1 MALLAATVLE
11 DAVIMAQKRMTDHE
25 NRITNTDAVAMFAQ
39 GVNSLVDAATFA
51 SLRASARRPV
61 KIPVL
66 QRLDTPVRT
75 VRQINESPTMATS
88 AFVTP
93 TWQTVGFAVGRQEAV
108 NADNAFEASV
118 ELSHQITS
126 GIRKVVT
133 YIDDLCVDVLD
144 TAKYAT
150 PPASALTGVTVASG
164 AYEMSQAKFY
174 ANLPAIMEKLDI
186 LGPYSILSNVEAL
199 AQITEM
205 GTYQTYNQVNLA
217 KLYEGYNIGY
227 SSNIAPEDN
236 YIQKSYVLPNNSVG
250 MLQWTEFDARQGRD
264 YDLLKYFE
272 MPISFTTKRGQNIT
286 LNFGVRYAAGSTD
299 LSAKLSGLERAFAET
314 WGLYVDIAFVTQ
326 YSSDSTSPIVKFNIP
341 QPV

>member
-11 DAVIMAQKRMTDHE
+11 DAVIMAQDRMTSYE
-25 NRITNTDAVAMFAQ
+25 ERLTDTDVIAMFFQ
-39 GVNSLVDAATFA
+39 GANALVSADEVVAA
-51 SLRASARRPV
+51 RASARRPV

-66 QRLDTPVRT
+66 TRLDTPVRT
-75 VRQINESPTMATS
+75 ARQINESPTMSTS

-108 NADNAFEASV
+108 NADNYKAAAED
-118 ELSHQITS
+118 LSHQISS
-126 GIRKVVT
+126 GIRKIVEH
-133 YIDDLCVDVLD
+133 IDNLAVGVLD
-144 TAKYAT
+144 AAKYAT
-150 PPASALTGVTVASG
+150 PPASAISGVTVASG
-164 AYEMSQAKFY
+164 AYEMTQAKFY
-174 ANLPAIMEKLDI
+174 SSLPALMKKLNI
-186 LGPYSILSNVEAL
+186 QGPYSILSNVEAL

-205 GTYQTYNQVNLA
+205 GTYAQYNQQNLA

-227 SSNIAPEDN
+227 SSNIDPETD
-236 YIQKSYVLPNNSVG
+236 YIQKSYVLPTNSVG
-250 MLQWTEFDARQGRD
+250 LLQWTEYDARVGRNH
-264 YDLLKYFE
+264 DLLKYFE
-272 MPISFTTKRGQNIT
+272 MPISLTTPKGQQIT
-286 LNFGVRYAAGSTD
+286 LNFGVKYSAGATD